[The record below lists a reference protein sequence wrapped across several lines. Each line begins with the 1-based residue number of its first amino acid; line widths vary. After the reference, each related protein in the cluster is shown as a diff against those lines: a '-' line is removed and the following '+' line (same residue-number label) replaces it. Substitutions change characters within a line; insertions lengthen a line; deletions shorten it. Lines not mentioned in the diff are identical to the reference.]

1 MTMPIGVYFMFQ
13 PRLASRCLSSWRQA
27 IRLGLVVSLVI
38 ASLSPAAWAGNGR
51 KYFREGLK
59 YEAVKQWDKA
69 AELFAQALQEDPR
82 NVEYQLHLQRAL
94 FNASVLCAAR
104 ARQME
109 EQGDYEG
116 AYHAYREAYRYD
128 QTNEVALAKMKEMLK
143 KQGIEATSQGEP
155 SPYQRTA
162 AEASE
167 VEARKAAEAAVRQ
180 RYIGRWQGFINQPL
194 ETIIRTL
201 CDKMRLNVVFE
212 SATLQQ
218 LANTRYTLDIKQD
231 MTAGKAL
238 ELVLDANGFQ
248 YFRVDTRTILIV
260 KRGLGQFPNGGS
272 LAQKYE
278 DSLIKP
284 FYIKNAKLE
293 DIKQMLNLLGP
304 AMAQQVVA
312 VPQSNMLL
320 VRSSSENLKIIER
333 MINTVDRPQAEVVM
347 DVHIYEVTHQE
358 ALQLG
363 NQLATSPPNLRND
376 GGTVRL
382 TPPSAANLGGI
393 GQGPLLR
400 PASPAG
406 IFTDT
411 LGFGLGLPPST
422 VTALQ
427 NRGLGRL
434 ISQVQVRA
442 FEDREGRVNIGQ
454 SIPIQVGNPF
464 PVTPN
469 PPGQQPPGQI
479 FFPGFNQVQYRDVG
493 LNIVVKPHITDD
505 IVQMD
510 ITIETSTAPPNA
522 GPENLTPTILQRVVR
537 GVARVRDGQTALA
550 ASVMR
555 EDDTDARTGLPIISF
570 IPVIGRLFSTPSRN
584 KQATHIVITITP
596 HIVRGG
602 AITEEELKTAFGPLD
617 VSVGVGGLS
626 YGRYLTIDEIVAD
639 ADRQEMLEA
648 NQLRD
653 LPATVQ
659 PADKSVG
666 TPAAAPPA
674 VGQSENGRFIITAPS
689 GGMPA
694 STPVMPA
701 AAVPTPMTTTDS
713 GSFGVT
719 VQPLP
724 PTESVSANVPSPGSV
739 TGGVPATGPAPTNPY
754 DPYSSTSARPT
765 PGNNMPVR
773 ALLMVSPGL
782 RPVVGQSLS
791 VTVILNGEGVN
802 ISAASVFL
810 HYNQAVLKLVGIR
823 DGGLLA
829 PGSFQTG
836 DNGGQAFA
844 TALVSSGV
852 TTGRPA
858 MGPVAIFD
866 FQVIAPGNADVRLD
880 VLDLRGLN
888 NELVPAIPSPAPPV
902 IVGGVPNGKQ

>member
-1 MTMPIGVYFMFQ
+1 MVLSCAYWGVLMFQ
-13 PRLASRCLSSWRQA
+13 PRLTFRFASDWRRMMA
-27 IRLGLVVSLVI
+27 LGLATALVI
-38 ASLSPAAWAGNGR
+38 VTLSPVAWAGNGR
-51 KYFREGLK
+51 KYFKEGLK

-94 FNASVLCAAR
+94 FNASMLCATR

-128 QTNEVALAKMKEMLK
+128 QTNEVAFAKMKEMLK
-143 KQGIEATSQGEP
+143 KQGIEATPQGEP

-162 AEASE
+162 AEANE
-167 VEARKAAEAAVRQ
+167 AEARKAAEVAARQ
-180 RYIGRWQGFINQPL
+180 RYIGRWQGFINQPI

-212 SATLQQ
+212 STTLQQ

-278 DSLIKP
+278 DSLVKP

-293 DIKQMLNLLGP
+293 DIKQMLTLLGP
-304 AMAQQVVA
+304 AMAQQVVS

-320 VRSSSENLKIIER
+320 VRSSGENLKIIER

-347 DVHIYEVTHQE
+347 DVNIYEVTHQE

-363 NQLATSPPNLRND
+363 NQLATTPPTVTASN
-376 GGTVRL
+376 GGTNVTL
-382 TPPSAANLGGI
+382 TAPSAANLGGI

-406 IFTDT
+406 IFTNT

-422 VTALQ
+422 ITALQ
-427 NRGLGRL
+427 SRGLGRL
-434 ISQVQVRA
+434 ISQIQVRA
-442 FEDREGRVNIGQ
+442 FEDKEGKVNIGQ
-454 SIPIQVGNPF
+454 SIPIQIGNPF
-464 PVTPN
+464 PTG
-469 PPGQQPPGQI
+469 PGAGQPPGQI

-493 LNIVVKPHITDD
+493 LNIAVKPHITDD

-510 ITIETSTAPPNA
+510 ISIETSTAPPNT
-522 GPENLTPTILQRVVR
+522 GPQNLTPTISQRKVS
-537 GVARVRDGQTALA
+537 GVARVRDGYTALA

-555 EDDTDARTGLPIISF
+555 EDDTDSRTGLPIISF

-602 AITEEELKTAFGPLD
+602 AVTEEELKTAFGPLD

-626 YGRYLTIDEIVAD
+626 YGRFLTIDEIVAD
-639 ADRQEMLEA
+639 ADREEMREA
-648 NQLRD
+648 NQLRET
-653 LPATVQ
+653 PVTVQ
-659 PADKSVG
+659 PTDKPVG
-666 TPAAAPPA
+666 TPAAAPP
-674 VGQSENGRFIITAPS
+674 VSGSGENGRFTITTSASTPASPPTMPAAPVVTAPS
-689 GGMPA
+689 
-694 STPVMPA
+694 
-701 AAVPTPMTTTDS
+701 PMTSTS
-713 GSFGVT
+713 GGSLGAT
-719 VQPLP
+719 IQPLP
-724 PTESVSANVPSPGSV
+724 VTEPSAA
-739 TGGVPATGPAPTNPY
+739 GGVAPNGTATSPAFNPNDPNTQTPTRPTAGPAT
-754 DPYSSTSARPT
+754 
-765 PGNNMPVR
+765 PVR
-773 ALLMVSPGL
+773 AMLMVSPSL
-782 RPVVGQSLS
+782 RPMVGQVVS
-791 VTVILNGEGVN
+791 VAVILNSDGTN

-810 HYNQAVLKLVGIR
+810 HYNQTVFKLVGIR

-852 TTGRPA
+852 NTGRPA

-880 VLDLRGLN
+880 VLDLRGLT
-888 NELVPAIPSPAPPV
+888 NELIPAIPSPAPPV
-902 IVGGVPNGKQ
+902 IAGGTPNGKQ

>member
-1 MTMPIGVYFMFQ
+1 MSPSTLNV
-13 PRLASRCLSSWRQA
+13 ASRLRRTAS
-27 IRLGLVVSLVI
+27 LGLSVTLLVL
-38 ASLSPAAWAGNGR
+38 SLSPAVWAGNGK
-51 KYFREGLK
+51 KYFKEGLK
-59 YEAVKQWDKA
+59 YEVVKQWDKA
-69 AELFAQALQEDPR
+69 AELFAQALQEEPA

-128 QTNEVALAKMKEMLK
+128 QTNEVAFAKMKEMLK
-143 KQGIEATSQGEP
+143 KQGIEATPTGEP

-162 AEASE
+162 AEIA
-167 VEARKAAEAAVRQ
+167 EAETRKAAELSAARQ
-180 RYIGRWQGFINQPL
+180 RYMGRWQGFINQPI

-201 CDKMRLNVVFE
+201 CDKMRLNVIFE
-212 SATLQQ
+212 STTLQQ
-218 LANTRYTLDIKQD
+218 MANMRFTLDIRQD

-293 DIKQMLNLLGP
+293 DVKQMLTLLGP
-304 AMAQQVVA
+304 AMAQQVVS

-347 DVHIYEVTHQE
+347 DVNIYEVTQQE

-363 NQLATSPPNLRND
+363 NQFLTQPPTVSSSDSGTSA
-376 GGTVRL
+376 RL
-382 TPPSAANLGGI
+382 TPPSATNLGGI

-400 PASPAG
+400 PVSPAG
-406 IFTDT
+406 VFSNT

-422 VTALQ
+422 ITALQ
-427 NRGLGRL
+427 SKGLGRL

-442 FEDREGRVNIGQ
+442 FEDKEGKVNIGQ
-454 SIPIQVGNPF
+454 SVPIQIGNPF
-464 PVTPN
+464 PTV
-469 PPGQQPPGQI
+469 PGQPNPPGQI

-493 LNIVVKPHITDD
+493 LNISVKPHITDD

-510 ITIETSTAPPNA
+510 IAIETSTVPPDA
-522 GPENLTPTILQRVVR
+522 GGNNLTPTISQRKVT
-537 GVARVRDGQTALA
+537 GVARVRDGYTALA

-555 EDDTDARTGLPIISF
+555 VDDTDSRTGLPIISY

-626 YGRYLTIDEIVAD
+626 YGRFLTIDEIVAE
-639 ADRQEMLEA
+639 ADREEMREA
-648 NQLRD
+648 NQLRES
-653 LPATVQ
+653 PVTVQ
-659 PADKSVG
+659 PTDKPLG
-666 TPAAAPPA
+666 APAAAPVSGDSGRFTISAPAA
-674 VGQSENGRFIITAPS
+674 VGTPPS
-689 GGMPA
+689 A
-694 STPVMPA
+694 PA
-701 AAVPTPMTTTDS
+701 AAPSVLSRTEG
-713 GSFGVT
+713 GSFGGTIQMEPIPESGT
-719 VQPLP
+719 VQAGAGQ
-724 PTESVSANVPSPGSV
+724 TGVVSATNTTPVPSQFNPNDPNSPV
-739 TGGVPATGPAPTNPY
+739 PPRPSSGG
-754 DPYSSTSARPT
+754 
-765 PGNNMPVR
+765 PVR
-773 ALLMVSPGL
+773 SLLMVSPSL
-782 RPVVGQSLS
+782 RPVVGQMIS
-791 VTVILNGEGVN
+791 VSVILNSEATN
-802 ISAASVFL
+802 ISAASIFL
-810 HYNQAVLKLVGIR
+810 HYNQTVLKLVGIR
-823 DGGLLA
+823 DGGVLS

-844 TALVSSGV
+844 TALVSSGM
-852 TTGRPA
+852 TGGRPA
-858 MGPVAIFD
+858 NGPVAIFD

-880 VLDLRGLN
+880 VLDLRGLT
-888 NELVPAIPSPAPPV
+888 NELIPVIPSPAPPV
-902 IVGGVPNGKQ
+902 LAGVAPNGKQ

>member
-1 MTMPIGVYFMFQ
+1 MSPSTPTSK
-13 PRLASRCLSSWRQA
+13 LASRLRRA
-27 IRLGLVVSLVI
+27 AALGLSTALLTVSMSPVV
-38 ASLSPAAWAGNGR
+38 WAGNGK
-51 KYFREGLK
+51 KYFKEGLK
-59 YEAVKQWDKA
+59 YEVVKQWDKA
-69 AELFAQALQEDPR
+69 AELFAQALQEEPA

-128 QTNEVALAKMKEMLK
+128 QTNEVAFAKMKEMLK
-143 KQGIEATSQGEP
+143 KQGIEATPTGEP

-162 AEASE
+162 AEIA
-167 VEARKAAEAAVRQ
+167 EAETRKAAELAAARQ
-180 RYIGRWQGFINQPL
+180 RYIGRWQGFINQPI

-212 SATLQQ
+212 STTLQQ
-218 LANTRYTLDIKQD
+218 MGNTRFTLDIKQD

-278 DSLIKP
+278 DSLVKP

-293 DIKQMLNLLGP
+293 DVKQMLTLLGP
-304 AMAQQVVA
+304 AMAQQVVS

-320 VRSSSENLKIIER
+320 VRSSGENLKIIER

-347 DVHIYEVTHQE
+347 DVNIYEVTQQE

-363 NQLATSPPNLRND
+363 NQLATQPPTVSSTD
-376 GGTVRL
+376 GGTAVRL

-406 IFTDT
+406 VFSNT

-422 VTALQ
+422 ITALQ
-427 NRGLGRL
+427 SRGLGRL

-442 FEDREGRVNIGQ
+442 FEDKEGKVNIGQ
-454 SIPIQVGNPF
+454 SVPIQIGNPF
-464 PVTPN
+464 PTV
-469 PPGQQPPGQI
+469 PGQPNPPGQI

-493 LNIVVKPHITDD
+493 LNISVKPHITDD

-510 ITIETSTAPPNA
+510 IAIETSTVPPDA
-522 GPENLTPTILQRVVR
+522 GGANLTPTISQRKVS
-537 GVARVRDGQTALA
+537 GVARVRDGYTALA

-555 EDDTDARTGLPIISF
+555 MDDTDSRTGLPIISF

-602 AITEEELKTAFGPLD
+602 AVTEEELKTAFGPLD

-626 YGRYLTIDEIVAD
+626 YGRFLTIDEIVAE
-639 ADRQEMLEA
+639 ADREEMREA
-648 NQLRD
+648 NQLRET
-653 LPATVQ
+653 PVTSQ
-659 PADKSVG
+659 PSEKPLGA
-666 TPAAAPPA
+666 PAAAPP
-674 VGQSENGRFIITAPS
+674 VGDGGGRFTISAPATA
-689 GGMPA
+689 A
-694 STPVMPA
+694 TPPTAPA
-701 AAVPTPMTTTDS
+701 AAPGVLSRTEN
-713 GSFGVT
+713 GSFGGTIQMQPESGVVQAGVAGAAPVT
-719 VQPLP
+719 ATPTTATTAAQPTFNP
-724 PTESVSANVPSPGSV
+724 NDPNSPVPLRPSS
-739 TGGVPATGPAPTNPY
+739 GG
-754 DPYSSTSARPT
+754 
-765 PGNNMPVR
+765 PVR
-773 ALLMVSPGL
+773 SLLMVSPSL
-782 RPVVGQSLS
+782 RPVVGQMIS
-791 VTVILNGEGVN
+791 VSVILNSEATN
-802 ISAASVFL
+802 ISAASIFL

-823 DGGLLA
+823 DGGVLA

-844 TALVSSGV
+844 TALVSSGMNG
-852 TTGRPA
+852 GRPA
-858 MGPVAIFD
+858 NGPVAVFD

-880 VLDLRGLN
+880 VIDLRGLT
-888 NELVPAIPSPAPPV
+888 NELIPVIPSPAPPV
-902 IVGGVPNGKQ
+902 IAGGAPNGKQ

>member
-1 MTMPIGVYFMFQ
+1 MFQ
-13 PRLASRCLSSWRQA
+13 PRLTTRFLSDWRRILA
-27 IRLGLVVSLVI
+27 PGLAAALLIVT
-38 ASLSPAAWAGNGR
+38 LSPTVWAGNGR
-51 KYFREGLK
+51 KYFKEGLK

-94 FNASVLCAAR
+94 FNASMLCTAR

-143 KQGIEATSQGEP
+143 KQGIDATPQGEP
-155 SPYQRTA
+155 APYQRTSTEA
-162 AEASE
+162 NGAE
-167 VEARKAAEAAVRQ
+167 VQKAAEVAARQ
-180 RYIGRWQGFINQPL
+180 RYVGRWQGFINQPI

-212 SATLQQ
+212 STTLQQ
-218 LANTRYTLDIKQD
+218 LANMRFTLDIKQD

-278 DSLIKP
+278 DSLVKP
-284 FYIKNAKLE
+284 FYIKNAKLD
-293 DIKQMLNLLGP
+293 DIKQMLTLLGP
-304 AMAQQVVA
+304 AMAQQVVS

-320 VRSSSENLKIIER
+320 VRSSGENLKIIER
-333 MINTVDRPQAEVVM
+333 MIATVDRPQAEVVM
-347 DVHIYEVTHQE
+347 DVNIYEVTHQE

-363 NQLATSPPNLRND
+363 NQLATTPPTLTTSD
-376 GGTVRL
+376 GGTTVTI
-382 TPPSAANLGGI
+382 TPPSATNLGGI

-406 IFTDT
+406 IFTNT

-422 VTALQ
+422 ITALQ
-427 NRGLGRL
+427 TRGLGRL

-442 FEDREGRVNIGQ
+442 FEDKEGKVNIGQ
-454 SIPIQVGNPF
+454 SIPIQIGNPF
-464 PVTPN
+464 PTG
-469 PPGQQPPGQI
+469 PGQQPPGQI

-493 LNIVVKPHITDD
+493 LNITVKPHITDD

-510 ITIETSTAPPNA
+510 ISIETSTAPPNT
-522 GPENLTPTILQRVVR
+522 GPQNLTPTISQRKVS
-537 GVARVRDGQTALA
+537 GVARVRDGYTALA

-555 EDDTDARTGLPIISF
+555 EDDTDSRTGLPIISF

-626 YGRYLTIDEIVAD
+626 YGRFLTIDEIVAD
-639 ADRQEMLEA
+639 ADRREMQEA
-648 NQLRD
+648 NQLREI
-653 LPATVQ
+653 PVTVQ

-666 TPAAAPPA
+666 TPAAAPP
-674 VGQSENGRFIITAPS
+674 VSSSGGENGRFTITPASSTASPPTVPAAPVIAAPS
-689 GGMPA
+689 
-694 STPVMPA
+694 
-701 AAVPTPMTTTDS
+701 PMTTTSS
-713 GSFGVT
+713 GSFGAT
-719 VQPLP
+719 IQPMP
-724 PTESVSANVPSPGSV
+724 VAEP
-739 TGGVPATGPAPTNPY
+739 
-754 DPYSSTSARPT
+754 SSTGAPAAGGLVPGAPPANPGLNPNDPTTVSPARPAA
-765 PGNNMPVR
+765 GNDAPVR
-773 ALLMVSPGL
+773 SLLMVSPTL
-782 RPVVGQSLS
+782 RPMVGQVIS
-791 VTVILNGEGVN
+791 VAVLLNSDGRN

-810 HYNQAVLKLVGIR
+810 HYNQTVLKLVGIR
-823 DGGLLA
+823 DGGALS

-844 TALVSSGV
+844 TALVSPSV
-852 TTGRPA
+852 TGGRPA

-866 FQVIAPGNADVRLD
+866 FQVIGPGNADVRLD
-880 VLDLRGLN
+880 VLDLRGLT
-888 NELVPAIPSPAPPV
+888 NELIPVIPSPAPPV
-902 IVGGVPNGKQ
+902 IAGGMPNGKQ

>member
-1 MTMPIGVYFMFQ
+1 MFLPLADWGVLMFQ
-13 PRLASRCLSSWRQA
+13 LRLTFRFASDWRRVMA
-27 IRLGLVVSLVI
+27 LGLATVLVI
-38 ASLSPAAWAGNGR
+38 VTLSPTVWAGNGR
-51 KYFREGLK
+51 KYFKEGLK

-69 AELFAQALQEDPR
+69 AEFFAQALQEDPR
-82 NVEYQLHLQRAL
+82 NIEYQLHLQRAL
-94 FNASVLCAAR
+94 FNASMLCAIR

-162 AEASE
+162 AEANEAE
-167 VEARKAAEAAVRQ
+167 VRRAAETVARQ
-180 RYIGRWQGFINQPL
+180 RYVGRWQGFINQPI

-212 SATLQQ
+212 STTLQQ

-260 KRGLGQFPNGGS
+260 KRGLGQFQNGGS

-278 DSLIKP
+278 DSLVKP
-284 FYIKNAKLE
+284 FYIKNAKL
-293 DIKQMLNLLGP
+293 DDVKQMLTLLGP

-347 DVHIYEVTHQE
+347 DVNIYEVTHQE

-363 NQLATSPPNLRND
+363 NQFATTPPAITTSD
-376 GGTVRL
+376 GGTTLAL
-382 TPPSAANLGGI
+382 TPPSATNLGGI

-406 IFTDT
+406 IFSNT

-422 VTALQ
+422 ITALQ
-427 NRGLGRL
+427 SRGLGRL

-442 FEDREGRVNIGQ
+442 FEDKEGKVNIGQ
-454 SIPIQVGNPF
+454 SIPIQIGNPF
-464 PVTPN
+464 PTV
-469 PPGQQPPGQI
+469 PGNGQPPGQI

-493 LNIVVKPHITDD
+493 LNIAVKPHITDD

-510 ITIETSTAPPNA
+510 ISIETSTAPPNT
-522 GPENLTPTILQRVVR
+522 GPQNLTPTISQRKVS
-537 GVARVRDGQTALA
+537 GVARVRDGYTALA

-555 EDDTDARTGLPIISF
+555 EDDTDSRTGLPIISF

-602 AITEEELKTAFGPLD
+602 AVTEEELKTAFGPLD

-626 YGRYLTIDEIVAD
+626 YGRFLTIDEIVAD
-639 ADRQEMLEA
+639 ADREEMREA
-648 NQLRD
+648 NQLRET
-653 LPATVQ
+653 PVTVQ
-659 PADKSVG
+659 PTDKPVG
-666 TPAAAPPA
+666 TPAAAPP
-674 VGQSENGRFIITAPS
+674 VSGSGENGRFTITTASTTAP
-689 GGMPA
+689 PP
-694 STPVMPA
+694 TLPA
-701 AAVPTPMTTTDS
+701 APVAMPPSPMTTTS
-713 GSFGVT
+713 GGSLGAT
-719 VQPLP
+719 IQPLP
-724 PTESVSANVPSPGSV
+724 VTDPSAA
-739 TGGVPATGPAPTNPY
+739 GGVTATGVAANPGLNPNDPNAQTTTRPAPGPAT
-754 DPYSSTSARPT
+754 
-765 PGNNMPVR
+765 PVR
-773 ALLMVSPGL
+773 AMLMVSPSL
-782 RPVVGQSLS
+782 RPAVGQVVS
-791 VTVILNGEGVN
+791 VAVILNSDGTN

-810 HYNQAVLKLVGIR
+810 HYNQTVLKLVGIR
-823 DGGLLA
+823 DGGLLS

-852 TTGRPA
+852 NTGRPA
-858 MGPVAIFD
+858 MGAVAIFD

-880 VLDLRGLN
+880 VLDLRGLT
-888 NELVPAIPSPAPPV
+888 NELIPAIPSPAPPV
-902 IVGGVPNGKQ
+902 IAGGMPNGKQ

>member
-1 MTMPIGVYFMFQ
+1 MVLSCAYWGVLMFQ
-13 PRLASRCLSSWRQA
+13 PRLTFRFASDWRRMMA
-27 IRLGLVVSLVI
+27 LGLATALVI
-38 ASLSPAAWAGNGR
+38 VTLSPVAWAGNGR
-51 KYFREGLK
+51 KYFKEGLK

-94 FNASVLCAAR
+94 FNASMLCATR

-128 QTNEVALAKMKEMLK
+128 QTNEVAFAKMKEMLK
-143 KQGIEATSQGEP
+143 KQGIEATPQGEP

-162 AEASE
+162 AEANE
-167 VEARKAAEAAVRQ
+167 AEARKAAEVAARQ
-180 RYIGRWQGFINQPL
+180 RYIGRWQGFINQPI

-212 SATLQQ
+212 STTLQQ

-278 DSLIKP
+278 DSLVKP

-293 DIKQMLNLLGP
+293 DIKQMLTLLGP
-304 AMAQQVVA
+304 AMAQQVVS

-320 VRSSSENLKIIER
+320 VRSSGENLKIIER

-347 DVHIYEVTHQE
+347 DVNIYEVTHQE

-363 NQLATSPPNLRND
+363 NQLATTPPTVTASN
-376 GGTVRL
+376 GGTNVTL
-382 TPPSAANLGGI
+382 TAPSAANLGGI

-406 IFTDT
+406 IFTNT

-422 VTALQ
+422 ITALQ
-427 NRGLGRL
+427 SRGLGRL

-442 FEDREGRVNIGQ
+442 FEDKEGRVDVGQ

-464 PVTPN
+464 PVSPG
-469 PPGQQPPGQI
+469 PGQPPPGQI

-493 LNIVVKPHITDD
+493 LRIAVKPHITDD

-522 GPENLTPTILQRVVR
+522 GPENLTPTILQRVVK

-555 EDDTDARTGLPIISF
+555 EDDTDSRTGLPIISF

-584 KQATHIVITITP
+584 KQATHIVVTITP
-596 HIVRGG
+596 HIIRGG
-602 AITEEELKTAFGPLD
+602 AVTDDDLKAAFGPLD

-626 YGRYLTIDEIVAD
+626 YGRYLTIDEIVAE
-639 ADRQEMLEA
+639 ADREEMREA
-648 NQLRD
+648 NQLRET
-653 LPATVQ
+653 PVTVQ
-659 PADKSVG
+659 PTDKPVG
-666 TPAAAPPA
+666 TPAAAPP
-674 VGQSENGRFIITAPS
+674 VSSTGENGRFTISTASTTAPPPTMPAAPVVTAPS
-689 GGMPA
+689 
-694 STPVMPA
+694 
-701 AAVPTPMTTTDS
+701 PMTTTS
-713 GSFGVT
+713 GGSFGAT
-719 VQPLP
+719 IQPLP
-724 PTESVSANVPSPGSV
+724 VTDPSA
-739 TGGVPATGPAPTNPY
+739 TGGGGATGMATNPGLNPTDPNAQTPTRPTSGPAT
-754 DPYSSTSARPT
+754 
-765 PGNNMPVR
+765 PVR
-773 ALLMVSPGL
+773 AMLMVSPSL
-782 RPVVGQSLS
+782 RPVVGQVVS
-791 VTVILNGEGVN
+791 VSVILNSDGTN

-852 TTGRPA
+852 NTGRPA

-880 VLDLRGLN
+880 VLDLRGLT
-888 NELVPAIPSPAPPV
+888 NELIPAIPSPAPPV
-902 IVGGVPNGKQ
+902 IAGGTPNGKQ

>member
-1 MTMPIGVYFMFQ
+1 MFQ
-13 PRLASRCLSSWRQA
+13 LRLAPRFLSDWRRILA
-27 IRLGLVVSLVI
+27 LSLATALVI
-38 ASLSPAAWAGNGR
+38 VTLSPAVWAGNGR
-51 KYFREGLK
+51 KYFKEGLK

-69 AELFAQALQEDPR
+69 AEFFAQALQEDPR

-94 FNASVLCAAR
+94 FNASMLCAAR

-128 QTNEVALAKMKEMLK
+128 QTNEVAFAKMKEMLK
-143 KQGIEATSQGEP
+143 KQGIEATPQGEP
-155 SPYQRTA
+155 APYQRTA
-162 AEASE
+162 AEAHEAE
-167 VEARKAAEAAVRQ
+167 VRKAAEVAARQ
-180 RYIGRWQGFINQPL
+180 RYVGRWQGFINQPI

-212 SATLQQ
+212 STTLQQ
-218 LANTRYTLDIKQD
+218 LANTRFTLDIKQD

-278 DSLIKP
+278 DSLVKP
-284 FYIKNAKLE
+284 FYVKNAKLD
-293 DIKQMLNLLGP
+293 DIKQMLTLLGP
-304 AMAQQVVA
+304 AMTQQVVA

-320 VRSSSENLKIIER
+320 VRSSGENLKIIER
-333 MINTVDRPQAEVVM
+333 MINAVDRPQAEVVM
-347 DVHIYEVTHQE
+347 DVNIYEVTHQE

-363 NQLATSPPNLRND
+363 NQLAVTPPAITSPNGDSTPA
-376 GGTVRL
+376 L
-382 TPPSAANLGGI
+382 TPPSATNLGGI

-400 PASPAG
+400 PVSPAG
-406 IFTDT
+406 IFTNT

-422 VTALQ
+422 ITALQ
-427 NRGLGRL
+427 SRGLGRL
-434 ISQVQVRA
+434 ISQIQVRA
-442 FEDREGRVNIGQ
+442 FEDKEGKVNIGQ
-454 SIPIQVGNPF
+454 SIPIQIGNPF
-464 PVTPN
+464 PTV
-469 PPGQQPPGQI
+469 PGAGQPPGQI

-493 LNIVVKPHITDD
+493 LNISVKPHITDD

-510 ITIETSTAPPNA
+510 ISIETSTAPPNT
-522 GPENLTPTILQRVVR
+522 GPQNLTPTISQRKVS
-537 GVARVRDGQTALA
+537 GVARVRDGYTALA

-555 EDDTDARTGLPIISF
+555 EDDTDSRTGLPVISF

-602 AITEEELKTAFGPLD
+602 AVTEEELKTAFGPLD

-626 YGRYLTIDEIVAD
+626 YGRFLTIDEIVAD
-639 ADRQEMLEA
+639 ADHKEMHEA
-648 NQLRD
+648 NQLRET
-653 LPATVQ
+653 PITVQ
-659 PADKSVG
+659 PLDKPVG
-666 TPAAAPPA
+666 TPAAAPP
-674 VGQSENGRFIITAPS
+674 VSSNRENGRFTITSPGATAPA
-689 GGMPA
+689 PA
-694 STPVMPA
+694 GPVIA
-701 AAVPTPMTTTDS
+701 DTSPMTATS
-713 GSFGVT
+713 GGSFGAT
-719 VQPLP
+719 IQPLP
-724 PTESVSANVPSPGSV
+724 VTEPPNVSNPDA
-739 TGGVPATGPAPTNPY
+739 GGMLPQGTATNPGLN
-754 DPYSSTSARPT
+754 PNNPNNPT
-765 PGNNMPVR
+765 AQPASGAASPVR
-773 ALLMVSPGL
+773 ALLMVSPNL
-782 RPVVGQSLS
+782 RPLVGQVVS
-791 VTVILNGEGVN
+791 VAVILNSDGTN

-810 HYNQAVLKLVGIR
+810 HYNQTVLKLVGIR
-823 DGGLLA
+823 DGGLLS

-844 TALVSSGV
+844 TALVSPSV

-880 VLDLRGLN
+880 VLDIRGLT
-888 NELVPAIPSPAPPV
+888 NELIPAIPSPAPPV
-902 IVGGVPNGKQ
+902 IAGGMPNGKQ